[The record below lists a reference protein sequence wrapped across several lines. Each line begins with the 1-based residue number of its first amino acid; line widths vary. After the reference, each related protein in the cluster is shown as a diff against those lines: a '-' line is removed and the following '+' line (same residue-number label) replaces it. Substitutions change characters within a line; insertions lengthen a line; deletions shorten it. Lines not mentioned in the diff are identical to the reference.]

1 MKKLLLIGL
10 AAFAYDIYAFEYNS
24 VASEHELKFKD
35 GTYEQTKQRVIVG
48 RNITLDNYQL
58 FGEIGFGEDITEGQ
72 SIGSG
77 SDYDYYKVGF
87 KTKYFN
93 TLDLKVHFESKL
105 NSSGN
110 DNNELQINTKYKF

>member
-10 AAFAYDIYAFEYNS
+10 AAFAYDIYAFDYNY

-87 KTKYFN
+87 KTKYLN

>member
-10 AAFAYDIYAFEYNS
+10 AAFAYDIYASDYNY

-93 TLDLKVHFESKL
+93 TLDLKVHYESKL

>member
-10 AAFAYDIYAFEYNS
+10 AAFAYDIYALDYNY

-87 KTKYFN
+87 KTKFFN
-93 TLDLKVHFESKL
+93 TLDLKVLFESKL

>member
-10 AAFAYDIYAFEYNS
+10 AAFAYDIYAFDYNY

>member
-10 AAFAYDIYAFEYNS
+10 AAFAYDIYALDYNY

>member
-10 AAFAYDIYAFEYNS
+10 AAFAYDIYASDYNY
-24 VASEHELKFKD
+24 VASEHELKFTD
-35 GTYEQTKQRVIVG
+35 GTYEQTEQRVVIG
-48 RNITLDNYQL
+48 SNMAFDGYQV

-105 NSSGN
+105 NSSGK

>member
-1 MKKLLLIGL
+1 MKKLILIIL
-10 AAFAYDIYAFEYNS
+10 AVFIHDSYASDYYY

-35 GTYEQTKQRVIVG
+35 GAYEQTKQRVIIG
-48 RNITLDNYQL
+48 KNISLDSYQA

-87 KTKYFN
+87 ESKYFGS
-93 TLDLKVHFESKL
+93 LDLRVQFESKL
-105 NSSGN
+105 NSSGK

>member
-10 AAFAYDIYAFEYNS
+10 AAFAYDIYASDYNY

-87 KTKYFN
+87 ETKYFN

>member
-10 AAFAYDIYAFEYNS
+10 AAFAYDIYASDYNY
-24 VASEHELKFKD
+24 VASEHELKFTD
-35 GTYEQTKQRVIVG
+35 GTYEQTEQRVVIG
-48 RNITLDNYQL
+48 SNMAFDGYQV

-77 SDYDYYKVGF
+77 TDYDYYKVGF

-105 NSSGN
+105 NSSGK

>member
-10 AAFAYDIYAFEYNS
+10 AAFAYDIYALDYNY

-58 FGEIGFGEDITEGQ
+58 FSEIGFGEDITEGQ

-77 SDYDYYKVGF
+77 SDYDYFKVGF

>member
-10 AAFAYDIYAFEYNS
+10 AAFAYDIYASDYNY

-87 KTKYFN
+87 KTKFFN

>member
-1 MKKLLLIGL
+1 MKKLILIIL
-10 AAFAYDIYAFEYNS
+10 AVFIHDSYASDYYY

-87 KTKYFN
+87 KTKFFN

>member
-10 AAFAYDIYAFEYNS
+10 AAFAYDIYALDYNY

-93 TLDLKVHFESKL
+93 TLDLKIHFESKL

>member
-10 AAFAYDIYAFEYNS
+10 AAFAYDIYAFDYNY

-87 KTKYFN
+87 KTKFFN

>member
-1 MKKLLLIGL
+1 MKKLVLIFL
-10 AAFAYDIYAFEYNS
+10 AAFIQDSYASDYYY

-35 GTYEQTKQRVIVG
+35 GAYEQTKQRVIIG
-48 RNITLDNYQL
+48 KNISLDSYQA

-87 KTKYFN
+87 ESKYFGS
-93 TLDLKVHFESKL
+93 LDLKVQFESKL
-105 NSSGN
+105 NSSGK

>member
-10 AAFAYDIYAFEYNS
+10 ATFACDIYATDYNYI
-24 VASEHELKFKD
+24 ASEHELKFKD
-35 GTYEQTKQRVIVG
+35 GTYEQTEQRVVIG
-48 RNITLDNYQL
+48 RNMALDGYQV

-87 KTKYFN
+87 ETKYFDS
-93 TLDLKVHFESKL
+93 LDLEVQFESKL
-105 NSSGN
+105 NSSAK
-110 DNNELQINTKYKF
+110 DNNQLKINTKYKF